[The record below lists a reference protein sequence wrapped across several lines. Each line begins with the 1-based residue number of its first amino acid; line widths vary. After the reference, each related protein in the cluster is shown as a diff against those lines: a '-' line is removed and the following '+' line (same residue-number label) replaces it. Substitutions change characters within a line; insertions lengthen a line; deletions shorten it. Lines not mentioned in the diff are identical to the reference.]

1 MAPIRSAAMMLSTN
15 ASPAS
20 DMGTFEGMPLK
31 LEKKSVYA
39 RCSSVSLVAEE
50 ESVHQVQNIGKEYY
64 RSLALNFKTT
74 SSVTILEKC
83 ANLGSPHWETW
94 PGVYAGLDEDPRQR
108 KVKQRVKKNSK
119 EAVENDDNSYSFSL
133 LWQQKEEITFVSPDT
148 ENGCEKKTT
157 KGFEV
162 DGFKTGE

>member
-1 MAPIRSAAMMLSTN
+1 MAPNRSEAMTLSTN
-15 ASPAS
+15 A
-20 DMGTFEGMPLK
+20 DIGTFEGMPLK

-39 RCSSVSLVAEE
+39 RCSSVSLVAVE
-50 ESVHQVQNIGKEYY
+50 ESVHQVQDIGKEYY

-94 PGVYAGLDEDPRQR
+94 PGVYAGLDEDNL
-108 KVKQRVKKNSK
+108 KKKNSK

-133 LWQQKEEITFVSPDT
+133 RWQQKEEITFVSPDT
-148 ENGCEKKTT
+148 ENRCEKKTT

-162 DGFKTGE
+162 DDFKTGE